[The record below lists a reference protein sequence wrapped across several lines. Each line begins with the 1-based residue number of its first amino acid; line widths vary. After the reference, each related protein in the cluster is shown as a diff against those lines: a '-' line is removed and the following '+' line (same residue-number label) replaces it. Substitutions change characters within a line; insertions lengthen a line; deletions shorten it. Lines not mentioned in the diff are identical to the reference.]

1 MWVSVTSDPLLLI
14 PSSVLANA
22 VVKLAWSWAA
32 VRAAGA
38 GKNYGNT
45 CALMDGVGAECMHE
59 SDMANP
65 CPPFICES
73 FSGLLDWPF
82 QTPRP

>member
-1 MWVSVTSDPLLLI
+1 MWVPVTSDPRLLI
-14 PSSVLANA
+14 PSSSLAHA

-32 VRAAGA
+32 VKAAGA
-38 GKNYGNT
+38 GKNYVNT
-45 CALMDGVGAECMHE
+45 CVLSRTGLGK
-59 SDMANP
+59 P
-65 CPPFICES
+65 IPPFTCES